1 MLARSGDPFDS
12 EDHFFEIKWDGTRA
26 LAFIEDGS
34 YRLRNRQDN
43 DLLAKFP
50 EFAHLAE
57 LSGGTVLDG
66 EIVVLGDDGRAD
78 FSLCMRRDKGRGDM
92 RIQHLMRELPATY
105 MVFDVLYTGGR
116 SVMDE
121 SLILRRELLSELLEQ
136 HKAPNLVLSE
146 GIVGDGIEFFEQAR
160 ALEIEGVVAKE
171 LDGQYLAGM
180 RTESWTKMKP
190 VQYMHCV
197 ILGYL
202 PDGPRDVKSLIIGT
216 DDGEGQLVCV
226 GRVGSGL
233 TDVMRRRL
241 GELLAKS
248 VCDTPLIDCGME
260 GTWVEPG
267 LFCTVSFLERT
278 KTGSLRGPV
287 FIDLV
292 EAI

>member
-1 MLARSGDPFDS
+1 MLAKSGDPFDS

-34 YRLRNRQDN
+34 YRLRDRQDN
-43 DLLAKFP
+43 DLLVKFP

-57 LSGGTVLDG
+57 LPDGTVLDG

-78 FSLCMRRDKGRGDM
+78 FHLCMRREKGRGDM

-105 MVFDVLYTGGR
+105 MVFDVLYIGGR

-121 SLILRRELLSELLEQ
+121 SLVLRRELLAGLLQ
-136 HKAPNLVLSE
+136 GHARANVVLSD
-146 GIVGDGIEFFEQAR
+146 GIVADGLEFFEQAR
-160 ALEIEGVVAKE
+160 ALEIEGIVAKE
-171 LDGQYLAGM
+171 LSGQYLAGL

-190 VQYMHCV
+190 VKYMHCV

-202 PDGPRDVKSLIIGT
+202 PDGPRDVKSLILGT
-216 DDGEGQLVCV
+216 DDGAGQLICV

-233 TDVMRRRL
+233 TDAMRRRL
-241 GELLAKS
+241 GGLLAERT
-248 VCDTPLIDCGME
+248 CDAPIIDCGME